1 MSETNKTDRLR
12 AYLVILATLG
22 VIAFNW
28 MAAAGYVNGV
38 TPQAISDKYPTVITP
53 AGYAFSIWSLIYVGL
68 AAFSIYQVLPTTLSR
83 FRSARS
89 PYILSCVLNCV
100 WIYFWHHDLVAVCLF
115 VIVLLWLSLLW
126 TYKTLDPGD
135 STADTWLIK
144 VPFGIYSGWVTAA
157 SLVNLVVAL
166 KSSNVEISDSALI
179 ILGVALILIAAAVAV
194 AARIMLRNFFFPLA
208 VAWALAAI
216 GVKQSVQTAIAIA
229 AAIGLIACLIASLS
243 FVLTLKGSHE

>member
-1 MSETNKTDRLR
+1 MPEANKTDQLR
-12 AYLVILATLG
+12 AYLVILATVG

-38 TPQAISDKYPTVITP
+38 TPQTISDKYPTLITP
-53 AGYAFSIWSLIYVGL
+53 AGYAFSIWGLIYAGL
-68 AAFSIYQVLPTTLSR
+68 AAFSIYQVLPSTLTR

-100 WIYFWHHDLVAVCLF
+100 WIYFWHHDLVAICLI

-126 TYKTLDPGD
+126 TYKAADPQATT
-135 STADTWLIK
+135 SDTWLVK
-144 VPFGIYSGWVTAA
+144 APFGIYSGWVTAA
-157 SLVNLVVAL
+157 TLVNLAVAL
-166 KSSNVEISDSALI
+166 KSMNVEMSGSALVI
-179 ILGVALILIAAAVAV
+179 FGVLLILIAAAVGV
-194 AARIMLRNFFFPLA
+194 VARIAVRNFFFPLA

-216 GVKQSVQTAIAIA
+216 GVKQSGQTAVVIA
-229 AAIGLIACLIASLS
+229 ATIGLIACLIASAS